1 MLNQRNKK
9 EVKQKN
15 AIFQTTTS
23 HNKKENKMK
32 RFIAL
37 IITLALLIA
46 TPAMAKDVLLNATIT
61 KADTLIDKNG
71 AQYVRL
77 IVNETRALNGIS
89 YETEVPVMA
98 FGSQVASASEVKAG
112 DTLKAICNSR
122 NFEDRQ
128 SYTILKILK

>member
-1 MLNQRNKK
+1 
-9 EVKQKN
+9 
-15 AIFQTTTS
+15 
-23 HNKKENKMK
+23 MK